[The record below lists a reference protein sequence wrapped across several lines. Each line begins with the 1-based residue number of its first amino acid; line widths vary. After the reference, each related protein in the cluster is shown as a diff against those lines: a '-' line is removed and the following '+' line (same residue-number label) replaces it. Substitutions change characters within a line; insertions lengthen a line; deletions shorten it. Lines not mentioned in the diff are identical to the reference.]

1 MEEILK
7 IEELSTDYEDGFV
20 ITTDKQI
27 IKLLMENGLQCC
39 ENYGYFMSEDNLD
52 NFIGAKIRS
61 IYTTDI
67 ALKTYEILDL
77 DYLDFG
83 DVLFVNIDTTKGLL
97 QFTAYN
103 AHNGYYGHRVRIES
117 QQLSLETTL

>member
-39 ENYGYFMSEDNLD
+39 EDYGYFMSEDNLD

-61 IYTTDI
+61 IYTTDT
-67 ALKTYEILDL
+67 ALKTYEILDP
-77 DYLDFG
+77 DYLDCG